1 MRSAARAVLVVAMIA
16 GLGACGS
23 TPKKNQ
29 SAEELYAD
37 AKEDL
42 SGGAW
47 DAASKKYDQI
57 QSRYPFGR
65 IAQQS
70 MMDQAYAQWKSGDIA
85 QSLAT
90 IDRFVKQY
98 PNHPNADYMFY
109 LRGLVNFNDGS
120 GFLSRISRQDPTERD
135 TKALHDSFD
144 AFRELVERYPDSRY
158 SDDGRARMRWL
169 VNAMAAYELH
179 VARYYYRRGA
189 YVAAL
194 NRAQTAIS
202 DFQTTLSNEEA
213 LYLMFASYERLG
225 MEQQRDDVGRV
236 LAQNFP
242 NSLYL
247 KNGLPTPDKRWW
259 QFW

>member
-1 MRSAARAVLVVAMIA
+1 MAALVA

-23 TPKKNQ
+23 APKKNPT
-29 SAEELYAD
+29 AEELYSE

-42 SGGAW
+42 DGGAW
-47 DAASKKYDQI
+47 DAAGKKYDQI
-57 QSRYPFGR
+57 QSRFPFGR
-65 IAQQS
+65 IAQQA
-70 MMDQAYAQWKSGDIA
+70 MIEQAYAQWKAGDTA

-90 IDRFVKQY
+90 IDRFLRQY
-98 PNHPNADYMFY
+98 PNHPNVDYLYY

-120 GFLSRISRQDPTERD
+120 GILGAISRQDPTERD

-158 SDDGRARMRWL
+158 ADDARGRMRWL

-194 NRAQTAIS
+194 SRAQTAIT
-202 DFQTTLSNEEA
+202 DFQTTQSNEEA
-213 LYLMFASYERLG
+213 LYIMYAAYDRLG
-225 MEQQRDDVGRV
+225 MDRQRDDTQRV
-236 LAQNFP
+236 LAQNYPDSRFM
-242 NSLYL
+242 
-247 KNGLPTPDKRWW
+247 KEGLGQPDKKWW